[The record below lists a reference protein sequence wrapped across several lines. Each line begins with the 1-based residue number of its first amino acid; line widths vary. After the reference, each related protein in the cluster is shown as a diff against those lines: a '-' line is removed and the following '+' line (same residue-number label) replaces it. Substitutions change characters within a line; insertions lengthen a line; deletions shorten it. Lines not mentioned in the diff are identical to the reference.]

1 MATAFIPPPAISRE
15 ASDEI
20 ARLYNEG
27 LISPQEYRHIV
38 HANQKAEKEAQEFS
52 RSPGRIPDVYDA
64 YAHRHDPSYW
74 AHPRLYDAN
83 GPALDSM
90 CLVEFVRKFCVP
102 RKGHHAGRIKYHRHG
117 IITKKIQFHPEYSS
131 DPTFEGGRDFGKHC
145 RFALVRYRPWID
157 APFGRKAENDNG
169 NLTVKDNNPNDE
181 DCIWQ
186 WQEYLLELR
195 ERMHL
200 IPDVLLP
207 EELKGGGA
215 GIELLV
221 VPFVE
226 QQRAEEPEEETE
238 KDVNYHLNTNDAE
251 EVDNNVDLDDED
263 DEEISICLSSAMEA
277 GADAGADA
285 VTELRDDESC
295 SSSGHAH
302 DINAATT
309 KSNQTFETAGSSSSS
324 DGSFVQSPWEE
335 ASFGEVSFGSS
346 ISAHSS
352 SGSAQP
358 VRSDPSSTDPDQE
371 GLTSSYQKETDH
383 FVQKEGN
390 LFAQATNSWETTFET
405 DFPTI
410 DGMDGTNAWETSTT
424 AFFAAP
430 PTSPTRRLA
439 PSRRDL
445 ASSACR
451 ASPCRTSKRMLPAEY
466 VFEKAEAIE
475 RTYQGDVSQAYEKLQ
490 GKIRHQRS

>member
-102 RKGHHAGRIKYHRHG
+102 RKGPHAGQIKYHRHG
-117 IITKKIQFHPEYSS
+117 VITKKIQFHPEYSS
-131 DPTFEGGRDFGKHC
+131 DPTFEGGRVFGKYC
-145 RFALVRYRPWID
+145 RFALVRYRPWIV
-157 APFGRKAENDNG
+157 APFGRKVENDNG
-169 NLTVKDNNPNDE
+169 NSTVKDNNPNGE

-186 WQEYLLELR
+186 WKEYLIELR

-215 GIELLV
+215 GNELLV

-238 KDVNYHLNTNDAE
+238 KDVNYHRNTNDEE

-285 VTELRDDESC
+285 STDLRDDESFT
-295 SSSGHAH
+295 SSDHEH

-309 KSNQTFETAGSSSSS
+309 KSNQTFETEGSSSSS

-335 ASFGEVSFGSS
+335 ASFGEVSFGSA

-352 SGSAQP
+352 SASAQP
-358 VRSDPSSTDPDQE
+358 VRSDPSFADLDRE
-371 GLTSSYQKETDH
+371 ELSSFYQKETDH
-383 FVQKEGN
+383 FVQKEDN
-390 LFAQATNSWETTFET
+390 LFTQGTNTCSWETTFDT
-405 DFPTI
+405 DFPV
-410 DGMDGTNAWETSTT
+410 MDGTNAWVTSTT

-430 PTSPTRRLA
+430 STSPTRKLA
-439 PSRRDL
+439 PSRRDDL
-445 ASSACR
+445 TSSACR
-451 ASPCRTSKRMLPAEY
+451 ASPCRTSKKMLPAEY
-466 VFEKAEAIE
+466 VFEKAKAIE

-490 GKIRHQRS
+490 GKISHQRL